1 LIFMNIFFVF
11 FFVSGCYS
19 ILYEIVW
26 LRLAMAQFGVTSALV
41 SIVLSMFMAGLG
53 LGSWG
58 SGYLI
63 RRFEHLIPF
72 PPLCLYA
79 VAELLIG
86 LSAILVP
93 RQLMW
98 GRNLFAYISLTSS
111 GAWYVASAVWI
122 ALTLI
127 PWCACM
133 GATIPL
139 AMLAIRSKYLREDCR
154 SFSFLYLANVLG
166 AVAGAI
172 VPLLLIEVYGFHRTL
187 EIGAL
192 LNVSLALSAIAVGR
206 HGWASTRRGGRL
218 IEGPNIAATPK
229 QSVESGRLLLLLFA
243 TGYTSM
249 GVEVVWVREFTPY
262 VGTMVYAFAAILAS
276 YLLSNFV
283 GSRVYRICSRS
294 RRYTGDTIP
303 AVVGLLI
310 LFPLISANP
319 QFQFSALMRL
329 ALGIVPFSVAMGFLT
344 PMLVDRW
351 SEGDPERAGSAYAVN
366 VVGCILGPLLAGF
379 LFLPLMSERWVLFLF
394 AVPWFV
400 FGNRLAW
407 VGGDRVQHK
416 TTWQQIRSYSVAP
429 LALFLVLLSKGY
441 EDRFAQHEVLRD
453 NTATVVATGEGM
465 QKLLKVN
472 GAGMTTLTPAAKM
485 MAHLPL
491 AFLDHVPRNAL
502 AVCFGMGTTFRSLLA
517 WSIPTTAVE
526 LVPSVPQ
533 LFWYYH
539 SDGPQ
544 LLRSPLAHVVID
556 DGRRYLE
563 RTTQQYDVITV
574 DPPPP
579 IEAAGSSLLYSE
591 EFLSTVKQRLRPE
604 GILQLWL
611 PGNGDAVVEASI
623 ARALLK
629 SFSNVRVFHGFWGW
643 GYHFIASNA
652 PIPNRTASQLAQRLP
667 GRALKD
673 LTEWGPQAT
682 AEGQFLSI
690 VNNEVSPDV
699 LIAEA
704 PDSPALHDDLP
715 TNEYYVL
722 RKLFSANW
730 AEHYCHSMRLDRF
743 CGKGT
748 KLQGLTL
755 VARRNLKE

>member
-1 LIFMNIFFVF
+1 MNMFFVF
-11 FFVSGCYS
+11 FFVSGFCS

-63 RRFEHLIPF
+63 RRFRHLINF
-72 PPLCLYA
+72 PPLYPYA
-79 VAELLIG
+79 LAELLIG
-86 LSAILVP
+86 VSAVLVP
-93 RQLMW
+93 HELLW
-98 GRNLFAYISLTSS
+98 GRNILVYNSLTSS
-111 GAWYVASAVWI
+111 AAWYVASAAWI

-133 GATIPL
+133 GATIPF
-139 AMLAIRSKYLREDCR
+139 AMLAIRSNSLQEEGR

-166 AVAGAI
+166 AVAGAV

-187 EIGAL
+187 KIGAL
-192 LNVSLALSAIAVGR
+192 LNVSLALFAIAVSW
-206 HGWASTRRGGRL
+206 HGWASARCVRP
-218 IEGPNIAATPK
+218 IERSSIPATPK
-229 QSVESGRLLLLLFA
+229 QSAESGRLLLLLFA

-262 VGTMVYAFAAILAS
+262 VGTMVYAFAAILAW

-283 GSRVYRICSRS
+283 GSRVYRIWSRN
-294 RRYTGDTIP
+294 RPYTIDTIP
-303 AVVGLLI
+303 ALVGLLV

-319 QFQFSALMRL
+319 QFQFSAVMRL
-329 ALGIVPFSVAMGFLT
+329 ALGIVPFSVAMGFIT

-351 SEGDPERAGSAYAVN
+351 SGGDPAKAGSAYAMN

-394 AVPWFV
+394 ALPWLV
-400 FGNRLAW
+400 LGNRPGR

-416 TTWQQIRSYSVAP
+416 TAWQRISSYSVAL
-429 LALFLVLLSKGY
+429 LALFLVLVSRGY
-441 EDRFAQHEVLRD
+441 EDRFAHHEVLRD
-453 NTATVVATGEGM
+453 NTATVVATGKGM
-465 QKLLKVN
+465 QKLLLVN
-472 GAGMTTLTPAAKM
+472 GVGMTTLTPAAKM

-491 AFLDHVPRNAL
+491 AFLDHPPRNGL
-502 AVCFGMGTTFRSLLA
+502 AVCFGMGTTFRSLLS
-517 WSIPTTAVE
+517 WGIPTTAVE
-526 LVPSVPQ
+526 LVPSVPR

-544 LLRSPLAHVVID
+544 LLRSPLSHVIID

-563 RTTQQYDVITV
+563 RTTEEYDVITI

-591 EFLSTVKQRLRPE
+591 EFLSTLKQRLRPG
-604 GILQLWL
+604 GILQVWL
-611 PGNGDAVVEASI
+611 PGGGDAVVESSI
-623 ARALLK
+623 ARAMLK
-629 SFSNVRVFHGFWGW
+629 SFPHVRVFHSFWGW
-643 GYHFIASNA
+643 GYHFIASTD
-652 PIPNRTASQLAQRLP
+652 PIPNRTASELAQRLP
-667 GRALKD
+667 GRAVED
-673 LTEWGPQAT
+673 LTEWGPEAT
-682 AEGQFLSI
+682 AQGQFLSI
-690 VNNEVSPDV
+690 LNNEVNPDL

-704 PDSPALHDDLP
+704 PNTPALHDDLP
-715 TNEYYVL
+715 ANEYYVL
-722 RKLFSANW
+722 RREFSVNW
-730 AEHYCHSMRLDRF
+730 ARHLLSEQHGPIQTGR
-743 CGKGT
+743 
-748 KLQGLTL
+748 
-755 VARRNLKE
+755 